1 MIKKPIIHIPIP
13 INIGR
18 TFIKI
23 PDIAQYK
30 KFTQSKHTPDYK
42 ESVNKFEKT
51 EIMQSIFSGQSGI
64 TQKLFTT
71 TEHA

>member
-1 MIKKPIIHIPIP
+1 MKENFRSHIKDLNSMIKKPIIHIPIP

-42 ESVNKFEKT
+42 ESVNKIEKT
-51 EIMQSIFSGQSGI
+51 EIM
-64 TQKLFTT
+64 
-71 TEHA
+71 

>member
-1 MIKKPIIHIPIP
+1 MKENFRSHIKDLNSMIKKPIIHIPIP

-51 EIMQSIFSGQSGI
+51 EIM
-64 TQKLFTT
+64 
-71 TEHA
+71 